1 VTTCEAC
8 RSAVRSGELV
18 IPIARFMLG
27 FAPRARG
34 EIARAQESLVPTDA
48 VVHLRCMVAMFLP
61 NAGTPSLA
69 SNLHDFIQ
77 REGP

>member
-27 FAPRARG
+27 FAPHGRG

-48 VVHLRCMVAMFLP
+48 VVHLRCLVGMFPP
-61 NAGTPSLA
+61 NASPFPLA
-69 SNLHDFIQ
+69 LNLQDFIQ